1 MSGQLSYMSAMI
13 DIASK
18 YFGGVIFTRVHRI
31 DFFQ

>member
-13 DIASK
+13 DIAR
-18 YFGGVIFTRVHRI
+18 YFGGVIFTRVYGI